1 MPCLLSGSSHTRQT
15 KGQGR
20 HIDLF
25 CVRRDK
31 KDSHGLFIYF
41 RKYLKM
47 YIIMVQ
53 NVLPLQPLNGPEE
66 CMLERFGMKML
77 NDE

>member
-1 MPCLLSGSSHTRQT
+1 
-15 KGQGR
+15 
-20 HIDLF
+20 
-25 CVRRDK
+25 
-31 KDSHGLFIYF
+31 
-41 RKYLKM
+41 M

-53 NVLPLQPLNGPEE
+53 NVLPLPPLNGPEE